1 MPWKFAPACHVSQY
15 PVGRVGMGGKGR
27 VRLVGGGLTRQRG
40 DEVVVVGGGG
50 GAVEAEE
57 EERAV
62 VFGRPA
68 EFLGEALVR

>member
-1 MPWKFAPACHVSQY
+1 MGDGE
-15 PVGRVGMGGKGR
+15 GR
-27 VRLVGGGLTRQRG
+27 LTRQSG

-57 EERAV
+57 EQRAV

-68 EFLGEALVR
+68 EFLGER